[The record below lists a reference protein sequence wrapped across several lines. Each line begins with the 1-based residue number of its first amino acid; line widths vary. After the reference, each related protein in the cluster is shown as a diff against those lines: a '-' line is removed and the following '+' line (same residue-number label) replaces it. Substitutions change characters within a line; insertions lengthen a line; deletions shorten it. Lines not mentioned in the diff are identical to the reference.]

1 MSIFFY
7 MFFITIRNIYK
18 YIIINNIMV
27 LAELGKKIN
36 SALAKLNKATVVD
49 EEMVKSKSFIL
60 IPRCFKRHR
69 NSITLI

>member
-1 MSIFFY
+1 

-49 EEMVKSKSFIL
+49 EEMVKSKLFIL
-60 IPRCFKRHR
+60 ISRCSKRYR